1 MGKQRYRRKLESL
14 EARIREHR
22 EKIEQERKKAAPEMG
37 LIRHWER
44 EIRAFERGIHQARKR
59 LGEST

>member
-1 MGKQRYRRKLESL
+1 MGKRRYRRKIESL

-22 EKIEQERKKAAPEMG
+22 EKIAGERQRETPDEG

-44 EIRAFERGIHQARKR
+44 EIAAFQDGVRTARARLRGR
-59 LGEST
+59 